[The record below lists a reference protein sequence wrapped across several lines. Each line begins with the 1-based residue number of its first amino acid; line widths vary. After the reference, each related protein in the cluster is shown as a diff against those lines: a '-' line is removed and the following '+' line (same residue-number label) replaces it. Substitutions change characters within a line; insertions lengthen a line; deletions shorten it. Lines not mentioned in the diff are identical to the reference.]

1 MFSSCRYCRRKM
13 TQRDEGTLPMWQ
25 WGRLEQHLSR
35 CADCRL
41 AQEADQA
48 LHAVLRTHSGMLTPS
63 GERDFD
69 DKVLAAYYSA
79 SASATASRP
88 GFWERVNNC
97 LPFRLPAVEFF
108 LQLSGGALL
117 AASVTAIFFLTALH
131 GPTRNARIAG
141 IGADAHEAFAARNDP
156 PIPLES
162 LLQSQAPRAALLWTS
177 PSTPHFRLISK
188 PRAH

>member
-1 MFSSCRYCRRKM
+1 MFSSCRFWRRKM

-25 WGRLEQHLSR
+25 WGRLEKHLSR
-35 CADCRL
+35 CAECRL

-48 LHAVLRTHSGMLTPS
+48 LHTVLRTHSGMLTPS
-63 GERDFD
+63 RERDFD

-79 SASATASRP
+79 SAPLAAP
-88 GFWERVNNC
+88 GQGLWERINLS
-97 LPFRLPAVEFF
+97 LPFRLPTVEFF

-117 AASVTAIFFLTALH
+117 AASVTAIFFLSALH
-131 GPTRNARIAG
+131 GPTRNARTTG
-141 IGADAHEAFAARNDP
+141 NGMEVHEAFAARNDP

-162 LLQSQAPRAALLWTS
+162 LLQSQAPRAALLWTA